1 MLTRDASLTRP
12 LCLTLW
18 SLGRI
23 CLIREPESVYL
34 KAFIEKKKIGLLN
47 AERITFYTSLEF
59 KKAEDSFILVVAVH
73 CARMEWHCGWLW
85 LSVTVILV

>member
-1 MLTRDASLTRP
+1 MLTRDASLTHP

-47 AERITFYTSLEF
+47 VESLF
-59 KKAEDSFILVVAVH
+59 IRRWNLKKPRTPLF
-73 CARMEWHCGWLW
+73 
-85 LSVTVILV
+85 